1 MRKLRVPFFSVNPKS
16 YVYGDKVLSIAK
28 HADELAEKYDI
39 DVVFT
44 AQLIDIPQI
53 KQQTKHLILC
63 AQHMDGIVPGR
74 GMGHVLPE
82 ALVNA
87 GVEAVI
93 LNHAEKPMTLR
104 ELVNAVKRAKELGM
118 ITTICADSVEEC
130 RAIATLH
137 PDVMICEETSHIGTG
152 VTSDISYMT
161 STRDAIREISPET
174 IVVQGA
180 GIKDYNDVY
189 RAIMAG
195 SGSGGGTSG
204 IVAAPDPNKVMD
216 EMVKAVVKARED
228 LKEKKNGSL

>member
-1 MRKLRVPFFSVNPKS
+1 MRKLRVPYFGVNPKS
-16 YVYGDKVLSIAK
+16 YVYGDQVLAIAK
-28 HADELAEKYDI
+28 HADMLAEKYDI
-39 DVVFT
+39 DVLFT
-44 AQLIDIPQI
+44 AQLIDIPRI
-53 KQQTKHLILC
+53 KAETKHLILC

-82 ALVNA
+82 ALKAA

-93 LNHAEKPMTLR
+93 LNHAEKPLTLSQ
-104 ELVNAVKRAKELGM
+104 LVKAVKRAKELDL
-118 ITTICADSVEEC
+118 IVTVCADSIEEC

-152 VTSDISYMT
+152 VTSDMEYMV
-161 STRDAIREISPET
+161 STREAIHEISPET

-180 GIKDYNDVY
+180 GIKSYDDVY
-189 RAIMAG
+189 RAIKAG

-216 EMVKAVVKARED
+216 EMVAAIVRAREEM
-228 LKEKKNGSL
+228 KEGK